1 MEYVRLGN
9 AGIEVSR
16 LCLGCMDFPLLLD
29 EQESV
34 RLVQTALDRG
44 VNFIDTAD
52 AYGRGKSEEVLGR
65 ILKGRRDEVILATK
79 SWAKMSDRTNDR
91 GCSRLH
97 LIYALENSLRR
108 LRTDYLDLYQL
119 HHPDPRTPVEESLST
134 LDTLVRQGK
143 LRYIGVSNHYAWQMA
158 HMLGI
163 SALHG
168 WEPLVSVQ
176 SRYNILDRA
185 VENEIVPFV
194 QRFNIA
200 MITYGPLDRGILT
213 GKYRRGQDPPPG
225 SYLARDK
232 WARKMLSDEV
242 FDILD
247 ELRKIAQ
254 RYQIGTNQLAV
265 AWLLSKPY
273 VTSVIMGGSQAEH
286 FEQLYSTMELKI
298 DSADLDLID
307 KLSEAKRYRPFDNQP
322 IVQGAPLALDRW

>member
-16 LCLGCMDFPLLLD
+16 LCLGCMDFPLRLD
-29 EQESV
+29 EQQSV

-52 AYGRGKSEEVLGR
+52 SYGRGKSEEVLGR

-119 HHPDPRTPVEESLST
+119 HHPDPKTPVEESLST

-176 SRYNILDRA
+176 CRYNILDRA

-247 ELRKIAQ
+247 ELQKIAQ

-273 VTSVIMGGSQAEH
+273 VTSVIMGGSRGEH

>member
-1 MEYVRLGN
+1 LGN

-16 LCLGCMDFPLLLD
+16 LCLGCMDFPLRLD
-29 EQESV
+29 EQQSARV
-34 RLVQTALDRG
+34 VQTALDRG

-52 AYGRGKSEEVLGR
+52 SYGRGKSEEVLGR

-119 HHPDPRTPVEESLST
+119 HHPDPKTPVEESLST

-176 SRYNILDRA
+176 CRYNILDRA

-247 ELRKIAQ
+247 ELQKIAQ

-273 VTSVIMGGSQAEH
+273 VTSVIMGGSRGEH